1 MFRSVLNEDTP
12 IQISGNGIIRKNGQT
27 SLKIQVEIGPAGGQV
42 GGVGAGQFPVTEG
55 RPPRIGAG
63 RLGRRPGA
71 GGRGPGKRPGAGAGV
86 PGGPGAGTEVPGAEE
101 EGPGAG
107 MEGPGEEGPGAGI
120 GGPETGGESI
130 TRSSM
135 FFLIHLPTNS
145 CSCVHH
151 RIMIQAENLGS
162 TREVAQSAV
171 QSDSKWL
178 STFHTLH

>member
-63 RLGRRPGA
+63 RQGRRPGAGGRRPGAWGRRPGA
-71 GGRGPGKRPGAGAGV
+71 GGRGPGTRPGAGGRGPGRRPGAGAGV
-86 PGGPGAGTEVPGAEE
+86 PGGPGAGTELPGGGKE

-107 MEGPGEEGPGAGI
+107 IEGPGEEGPGVGI

-135 FFLIHLPTNS
+135 FFFDIYQLIHAHVSIIAL
-145 CSCVHH
+145 
-151 RIMIQAENLGS
+151 
-162 TREVAQSAV
+162 
-171 QSDSKWL
+171 
-178 STFHTLH
+178 

>member
-42 GGVGAGQFPVTEG
+42 GGVGAGQFP
-55 RPPRIGAG
+55 PRIGAG

-71 GGRGPGKRPGAGAGV
+71 GGRRPGAWGRRPGAGGRGPGRRPGAGAGGPGGPGAGVPGGPGTGV
-86 PGGPGAGTEVPGAEE
+86 PGGPGAGTEVPGGEE

-107 MEGPGEEGPGAGI
+107 IEGPGEEGPGAGT

-135 FFLIHLPTNS
+135 FF
-145 CSCVHH
+145 
-151 RIMIQAENLGS
+151 
-162 TREVAQSAV
+162 
-171 QSDSKWL
+171 
-178 STFHTLH
+178 

>member
-42 GGVGAGQFPVTEG
+42 GGVGAGQFP
-55 RPPRIGAG
+55 PRIGAG

-71 GGRGPGKRPGAGAGV
+71 GGRRPGAGGRGPGRRPGAGAGV
-86 PGGPGAGTEVPGAEE
+86 PGGPGAGTEVPGGEE
-101 EGPGAG
+101 EGPGVG
-107 MEGPGEEGPGAGI
+107 IEGPGEEGPGAGT

-135 FFLIHLPTNS
+135 FF
-145 CSCVHH
+145 
-151 RIMIQAENLGS
+151 
-162 TREVAQSAV
+162 
-171 QSDSKWL
+171 
-178 STFHTLH
+178 

>member
-63 RLGRRPGA
+63 RQGRRPGAGGRRPGAWGRRPGA
-71 GGRGPGKRPGAGAGV
+71 GGRGPGRRPGAGAGV
-86 PGGPGAGTEVPGAEE
+86 PGGPGAGTELPGGGKE

-107 MEGPGEEGPGAGI
+107 IEGPGEEGPGVGI

-135 FFLIHLPTNS
+135 FFFDIYQLIHAHVSIIAL
-145 CSCVHH
+145 
-151 RIMIQAENLGS
+151 
-162 TREVAQSAV
+162 
-171 QSDSKWL
+171 
-178 STFHTLH
+178 